1 MSPRPP
7 YPPRQQRVDLRIGDA
22 ERERAASQLAEHYA
36 VGRLTR
42 EEHSERLDRVWAA
55 KTRAE
60 LDPVF
65 VDLPGHA
72 PDAPRPLAPRRDTR
86 RRPRLPLP
94 LLALLVVL
102 AVVAVATNLPLILIG
117 LGVWFFFLRGGC
129 GSRSSWGHPRRW

>member
-1 MSPRPP
+1 MSPQSRPA
-7 YPPRQQRVDLRIGDA
+7 LRIGDA
-22 ERERAASQLAEHYA
+22 ERERAAAQLAEHYA
-36 VGRLTR
+36 VGRLTT
-42 EEHSERLDRVWAA
+42 EEHSERLDRIWAA
-55 KTRAE
+55 RTQAD

-72 PDAPRPLAPRRDTR
+72 PNAPRAVAPTAPGR

-117 LGVWFFFLRGGC
+117 LGVWFFFLRGGAC
-129 GSRSSWGHPRRW
+129 GSRSSWGHGRR